1 MVFIRGFLLLLA
13 AFPVFNAVMGQ
24 SAIPAPDRSPLDVSY
39 YPSAYPLLKIQD
51 KAKDGPVARVVYS
64 RPAKEKRT
72 IYGGIV
78 EYGKVWRM
86 GANEATEIEF
96 YKDVTING
104 KKVPK
109 GRYTVYAIV
118 QENNWIFIINSETDC
133 WGAFKYDAQKDVVRM
148 QVPAIPTSETVE
160 LLSMYFENNAQ
171 QINFVVAW
179 DNYMAKLPIKI

>member
-1 MVFIRGFLLLLA
+1 MVLLRCLLLL
-13 AFPVFNAVMGQ
+13 FTFHMVYNTAVAQ
-24 SAIPAPDRSPLDVSY
+24 SAIPAVDRSPLDVSY
-39 YPSAYPLLKIQD
+39 YPAAYPLLKIQD
-51 KAKDGPVARVVYS
+51 KTKESPVARVVYS

-109 GRYTVYAIV
+109 GRYTIYAIV
-118 QENNWIFIINSETDC
+118 EENNWTFIINTETDC
-133 WGAFKYDAQKDVVRM
+133 WGAFKYDARKDVVRM
-148 QVPAIPTSETVE
+148 QVPSLGTTEPVE
-160 LLSMYFENNAQ
+160 LLSMYFENDAQ
-171 QINFVVAW
+171 QINLVVAW
-179 DNYMAKLPIKI
+179 DSYMAKLPIKI

>member
-1 MVFIRGFLLLLA
+1 MVFIRRFFLFVAIFSMSA
-13 AFPVFNAVMGQ
+13 AAIAQ
-24 SAIPAPDRSPLDVSY
+24 SAIPAADRSPLDVSY
-39 YPSAYPLLKIQD
+39 YPASYPLLKIQD
-51 KAKDGPVARVVYS
+51 KAKEGPVARVVYS
-64 RPAKEKRT
+64 RPAKEKRK

-104 KKVPK
+104 KKVAK
-109 GRYTVYAIV
+109 GRYTIYAIV
-118 QENNWIFIINSETDC
+118 EEKDWTFIINTDTDC
-133 WGAFKYDAQKDVVRM
+133 WGAFKYDARKDVVRM
-148 QVPAIPTSETVE
+148 QVPAIATTEPVE
-160 LLSMYFENNAQ
+160 LLSMYFENTAQ

>member
-1 MVFIRGFLLLLA
+1 MVLLRSLLLFVTTYTIFTTA
-13 AFPVFNAVMGQ
+13 AAQ
-24 SAIPAPDRSPLDVSY
+24 TAIPAVDRSPLDVSY
-39 YPSAYPLLKIQD
+39 YPNAYPLLKIQD
-51 KAKDGPVARVVYS
+51 KAKEAPVARVVYS

-72 IYGGIV
+72 IYGGII

-118 QENNWIFIINSETDC
+118 EKENWTFIINTETDC
-133 WGAFKYDAQKDVVRM
+133 WGAFKYDSQKDVVRM
-148 QVPAIPTSETVE
+148 QVPSVATPEPVE
-160 LLSMYFENNAQ
+160 LLSMYFENASQ

-179 DNYMAKLPIKI
+179 DSYMARLPIKI

>member
-1 MVFIRGFLLLLA
+1 MVFIRGLLLSLTTFVVCA
-13 AFPVFNAVMGQ
+13 ATFAQ
-24 SAIPAPDRSPLDVSY
+24 SAIPAVDRSPLDVSY
-39 YPSAYPLLKIQD
+39 YPAAYPLLKIQD
-51 KAKDGPVARVVYS
+51 KAKEGPVARVVYS

-96 YKDVTING
+96 YKDVTINC
-104 KKVPK
+104 KKVSK
-109 GRYTVYAIV
+109 GRYTIYAIV
-118 QENNWIFIINSETDC
+118 AEHNWTFIINTETDC

-148 QVPAIPTSETVE
+148 QVPAIATTEPVE
-160 LLSMYFENNAQ
+160 LLSMYFENASQ

>member
-1 MVFIRGFLLLLA
+1 MVFIRGFLLSFTTLV
-13 AFPVFNAVMGQ
+13 AFATAIAQ
-24 SAIPAPDRSPLDVSY
+24 SAIPAADRSPLDVSY
-39 YPSAYPLLKIQD
+39 YPAAYPLLKIQD
-51 KAKDGPVARVVYS
+51 KAKEGPVARVVYS

-104 KKVPK
+104 KKVSK

-118 QENNWIFIINSETDC
+118 QEHNWTFIINTETDC

-148 QVPAIPTSETVE
+148 QVPAIATTEPVE
-160 LLSMYFENNAQ
+160 MLSMYFENAAQ